1 MSIRT
6 KLFLALF
13 FLTIFPYAVTSFFI
27 FKNEENLLKQNI
39 KNQQIQNLSLIQKN
53 IQNYFSSLRKNLT
66 FWSKAQILDDILTED
81 IDKRIQIFLDQIKRN
96 YALKGKMFVI
106 DNRGKIIASTDKEFI
121 GKYINNFPFFSSDR
135 YIKISLPVFA
145 SFNRRKIGY
154 MVFIL
159 NAHNLKNFLYK
170 NSLSSLSLYNRKTGL
185 NVGFVKHF
193 PENLLKNKIY
203 ETEKFL
209 YISEPFRDKTLEEWF
224 LVSQIDKSIAFLP
237 LIDAKNYF
245 IAVFLGG
252 FLLISVFSFYMSKKL
267 VRPIKEISQTMEEV
281 VKKKDYS
288 KRVSYSGK
296 DEIAVLS
303 KSFNYMISE
312 IEKALKTIEE
322 ENRNRLRLFKNLIDI
337 FSKIT
342 SVQKEEEVLSVAVK
356 ELKRFLKDVKLYFSE
371 EKNGFFSIDIKTEKI
386 KGFLIFETERDLS
399 EEEKEFF
406 LAIGKLINLLL
417 EKVELLNKSQAASK
431 AKSAFI
437 SNMSHE
443 LRTPLNSIIGFSQY
457 LQTVEEDNTKK
468 QALKSIE
475 ISGKHLLEM
484 INDILDYAKLEAGAI
499 KVKKETFSLK
509 EMLDEV
515 KSIIKPLSDEKG
527 LKLILPEDNIV
538 LNTDKKLL
546 KQILINLLSNAVKFT
561 ENGYIKLSVWKEDKW
576 VFFSVKDT
584 GIGIKKEHLENIFKS
599 FTQLENPL
607 QKKYKGTGLGLAI
620 TKEYLKLLGGDIKA
634 RSEGVG
640 KGAEFILK
648 IPLKKGF

>member
-1 MSIRT
+1 
-6 KLFLALF
+6 
-13 FLTIFPYAVTSFFI
+13 
-27 FKNEENLLKQNI
+27 
-39 KNQQIQNLSLIQKN
+39 
-53 IQNYFSSLRKNLT
+53 
-66 FWSKAQILDDILTED
+66 
-81 IDKRIQIFLDQIKRN
+81 
-96 YALKGKMFVI
+96 
-106 DNRGKIIASTDKEFI
+106 
-121 GKYINNFPFFSSDR
+121 
-135 YIKISLPVFA
+135 
-145 SFNRRKIGY
+145 
-154 MVFIL
+154 
-159 NAHNLKNFLYK
+159 
-170 NSLSSLSLYNRKTGL
+170 
-185 NVGFVKHF
+185 
-193 PENLLKNKIY
+193 
-203 ETEKFL
+203 
-209 YISEPFRDKTLEEWF
+209 
-224 LVSQIDKSIAFLP
+224 
-237 LIDAKNYF
+237 
-245 IAVFLGG
+245 
-252 FLLISVFSFYMSKKL
+252 
-267 VRPIKEISQTMEEV
+267 
-281 VKKKDYS
+281 
-288 KRVSYSGK
+288 
-296 DEIAVLS
+296 
-303 KSFNYMISE
+303 MISE

-337 FSKIT
+337 FNKIT

-356 ELKRFLKDVKLYFSE
+356 ELRRFFKDVKLYFSE
-371 EKNGFFSIDIKTEKI
+371 EKNGFFYIDIKTEKI

-457 LQTVEEDNTKK
+457 LQTVEEDDTKK